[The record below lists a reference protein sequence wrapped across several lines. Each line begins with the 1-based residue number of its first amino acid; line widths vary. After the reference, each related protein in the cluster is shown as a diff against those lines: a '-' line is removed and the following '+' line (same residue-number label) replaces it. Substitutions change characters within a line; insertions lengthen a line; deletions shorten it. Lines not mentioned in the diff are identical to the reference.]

1 MYDVILIL
9 FTSLTSLVFS
19 YLIVIL
25 FNIDENSD
33 SSLGRDLQQIM
44 MQITGNILNTIF
56 LPVVGIW
63 NILVNM
69 LTSIFRNLKWVVALG
84 LFTICTLMMHYYHYE
99 VLSIM
104 DDSWKC
110 FLIPLMNN
118 IITPFLQI
126 TRVFYALFI
135 PVVNGFTVMHAQFFK
150 AWYITL
156 TACSHINMFKIFEEI
171 MIALIKSTDS
181 FAGWF
186 GWGGKSSPTNNMFY
200 NDFNISEPVKH
211 AMAAIS
217 VGQEVLT
224 CACTRFEDLYGTAFF
239 IVREP
244 HVTAAIDNFY
254 QTGIRIF
261 QLFFKTLF
269 GEFPSMHGE
278 YPNLYKVMFK
288 FERFVIESGLAA
300 DSIFFNTMGNIIKMF
315 DNKFEL
321 NRFPHEFIFTIA
333 GQVLASAAHLFVTIF
348 INGPLHLMASFDSEL
363 TAKDPKVWS
372 LEHSFALLHKSAYTM
387 SVIIQWFVYVIRQI
401 VTGKGDLSSVFK
413 SDNAPISLLC
423 DWARDVNQK
432 KYVNYEYTAGCVTY
446 NAAIIAVNGGA
457 IVYGAITE
465 LLLKSLFTTKGQDV
479 FRTLQRW
486 EGPTIARKKV
496 FTCLQREEATAY
508 NYGNDTY
515 YKQGWIWTQDH
526 AVCQCDE
533 HYGTTL
539 DENVPPYNPWCGQ
552 PSLNQDI
559 FAPLDALVMH
569 ASHGVLGP
577 GFGDAFPFIKPIR
590 EIGINIEEIDLDMAF
605 VLPLT
610 LPPISRTAIE
620 TARVLTRIIL
630 SMGDILTGR
639 FFNYPVN
646 CGHGLNEVQ
655 LIARYQSLHPGTAL
669 PDNDAD
675 LRWKACELKKY
686 KPKDDD
692 DVRTPVCGTD
702 DDNPNNN
709 HKSCMCSYMEPL
721 TTESPCQCIARYP
734 DLDITVSS
742 QQVGDLIEDRFTS
755 QNVSNHWCNSMIIEW
770 TFQNMAAFA
779 DALDYIVSL
788 GPINPTCDVSDRIFE
803 PVTSEIESAFE
814 VSGVGETNEECDG
827 FRAAG
832 QMAGALACE
841 VALSATKQAL
851 KSSRKKKLKS
861 TPQSSVT
868 DKRTHKSSGYLIAN
882 TPTLSFTG
890 NFANANRKL
899 DHVQK
904 LYSNSNTGCGITTTD
919 GIQQWA
925 CDVSAASVTSLDEKV
940 SSMEEAGCS
949 IWGRND
955 LFCSAGLYVRNA
967 KRISINIARQVVN
980 DGVSFM
986 AGNYEDINLQTLPR
1000 LCDYERQQGA
1010 LASMVAS
1017 AIPNIKGRMRE
1028 IFAKYVNIVL
1038 QFNNVRKV
1046 RMILT
1051 VLNTAITIV
1060 RDFVFQQENM
1070 ERETTENALKEA
1082 IHTLIHGYVF
1092 DIIEGFKVTGDM
1104 FNLMSANSGDIFKNI
1119 ADILTTV
1126 QDNLSQGMVELVAEF
1141 INLLLQ
1147 TFSAMA
1153 GDPKAT
1159 DLFLVSAGS
1168 LATKFMGLIVDK
1180 AFVILHAIYRF
1191 FGPVGDFFEVLTK
1204 SVCEALNHIMGS
1216 ISFVV
1221 DSVRDLPLMGNIPS
1235 IKWVP
1240 LKCNPK
1246 PNDRR
1251 RLFSN
1256 HTAGK
1261 LGKHF
1266 LKSSDDE
1273 KIPKRVSETLDWN
1286 GTSVCDH
1293 FMSAAADYS
1302 YTELRPL
1309 EKAKW
1314 FECLEY
1320 KLMGIKLA
1328 EFFNSKTFPTDIFYN
1343 WKRKY
1348 IILYEFFRV
1357 LRITLP
1363 HVFKSQTDWAQIRMK
1378 LYENGIDADM
1388 YIKLFQNSN
1397 SILTSMASKISTSG
1411 ALSALLEEM
1420 DPYYENPENP
1430 SSSAKTWRAFQK
1442 IHSSY
1447 KHASHE
1453 WKVKDM
1459 SQQMWKAIDT
1469 TYESHNHLRT
1479 WWNTIGHE
1487 NKSTTTHTERVI
1499 SNLKQ
1504 HWKKGTSIL
1513 RSPHHHSRPS
1523 WLGVPIKV
1531 GIERCSVR
1539 GSSKPTWCTECA
1551 LLDNILESSMIQG
1564 TAMAT
1569 FYRTYF
1575 PDILKETGAYFNK
1588 QRNEKFFSKRYT
1600 KLSQSNQQNLPNVTT
1615 TSTRWTYYVKNDWVY
1630 LVTNFTEYAVNSS
1643 FFTANSSHKTQW
1655 LGQVDRFLNASRKF
1669 FTYTDNTY
1677 VPYFGYSLF
1686 HIYDYLL
1693 FSSCNLDESIFIT
1706 ADSIRERE
1714 AEKQVRLDR
1723 MDEALLT
1730 CLIIAIVIATNTSWS
1745 VIPLV
1750 WLANT
1755 VVIGAIIHYVYLYM
1769 VYGYMLSCIPLIP
1782 YTLVED
1788 IFAWYD
1794 SRLQPGCFY
1803 KMLPYLAYTGNTTE
1817 DLCLTCSAPGPW
1829 TQDRMEANARY
1840 SAVNAST
1847 WNQTT
1852 GTSNFN
1858 GTYYE
1863 IILGQR
1869 QRYRNCAE
1877 YISPNYIEDTL
1888 SLKDLIKEYSIFW
1901 TSLFWIRWKFPK
1913 VGIFFIKNGIL
1924 SFDSVLGKLA
1934 LQAWQNAPIDNVWF
1948 DCYYAMWLNNILAG
1962 VVLAIAGYVTFK
1974 MAIIG
1979 VQTILQISMLTW
1991 YVYTSISWMS
2001 LTVENSVVINE

>member
-1 MYDVILIL
+1 MNDVILIL
-9 FTSLTSLVFS
+9 LTGLISLFFS
-19 YLIVIL
+19 YLIVTL
-25 FNIDENSD
+25 FKLGENSD
-33 SSLGRDLQQIM
+33 DSLGRDLQQIV
-44 MQITGNILNTIF
+44 MQIAGNVLSTVL
-56 LPVVGIW
+56 LPLVGIW
-63 NILVNM
+63 NILINM
-69 LTSIFRNLKWVVALG
+69 ATSMFGNLKWVVAFG
-84 LFTICTLMMHYYHYE
+84 FFTICTLMMHYYHYE
-99 VLSIM
+99 ILSIM

-135 PVVNGFTVMHAQFFK
+135 PIVNGFTVMHVQFFK

-171 MIALIKSTDS
+171 MMALITSTES

-186 GWGGKSSPTNNMFY
+186 GWSGKSSPTNNIFY
-200 NDFNISEPVKH
+200 NDFNISIPVNH
-211 AMAAIS
+211 TMTAIS

-224 CACTRFEDLYGTAFF
+224 CACTRFEDLYGTVFF

-244 HVTAAIDNFY
+244 HVVAAIDNFY

-269 GEFPSMHGE
+269 GEFPSMHGK
-278 YPNLYKVMFK
+278 YPNIYKVMFK

-300 DSIFFNTMGNIIKMF
+300 DSIFFNTMGNIVKMF

-348 INGPLHLMASFDSEL
+348 INGPLHLMASFDSQL

-372 LEHSFALLHKSAYTM
+372 LEHSFALLHKSAYTT
-387 SVIIQWFVYVIRQI
+387 SVVIQWFVHVIHQI

-413 SDNAPISLLC
+413 SDNAPISLSC
-423 DWARDVNQK
+423 DWARDVEQK
-432 KYVNYEYTAGCVTY
+432 QYVNYEYTAGCVTY

-457 IVYGAITE
+457 IVYGAMTE

-508 NYGNDTY
+508 DYGNDTY

-526 AVCQCDE
+526 AVCQCDD

-590 EIGINIEEIDLDMAF
+590 EIGINIEEIDLDLSF

-620 TARVLTRIIL
+620 TARILTRVIF
-630 SMGDILTGR
+630 SFGDILTGH

-655 LIARYQSLHPGTAL
+655 LIARYQSLHPKDPL
-669 PDNDAD
+669 PDNDSD
-675 LRWKACELKKY
+675 LRWKACKLKKY
-686 KPKDDD
+686 KPTDDD
-692 DVRTPVCGTD
+692 DVRTPVCDT
-702 DDNPNNN
+702 NNN
-709 HKSCMCSYMEPL
+709 FDNCMCSYMEPL

-734 DLDITVSS
+734 DLDVTVSS

-755 QNVSNHWCNSMIIEW
+755 QDVSNHWCNSMIIEW

-803 PVTSEIESAFE
+803 PVTSA
-814 VSGVGETNEECDG
+814 V
-827 FRAAG
+827 
-832 QMAGALACE
+832 
-841 VALSATKQAL
+841 K
-851 KSSRKKKLKS
+851 
-861 TPQSSVT
+861 SSVT
-868 DKRTHKSSGYLIAN
+868 DQRTHKSSGYLIAN

-890 NFANANRKL
+890 NFANADRKL

-925 CDVSAASVTSLDEKV
+925 CDVSAASVTSLDDKV
-940 SSMEEAGCS
+940 SSMTEAGCS

-955 LFCSAGLYVRNA
+955 LFCSAGLYIRNTKRNA
-967 KRISINIARQVVN
+967 INIGRQVVN

-1017 AIPNIKGRMRE
+1017 AIPNIKGPMRE

-1038 QFNNVRKV
+1038 QFNNVRKI

-1051 VLNTAITIV
+1051 VLNTAVTIV

-1070 ERETTENALKEA
+1070 ERETTEDALKEA

-1104 FNLMSANSGDIFKNI
+1104 FNQMSANSGDVFVNI

-1126 QDNLSQGMVELVAEF
+1126 RDNLSEGMVDLVAEAV
-1141 INLLLQ
+1141 NMLLQ
-1147 TFSAMA
+1147 MFSAMA

-1159 DLFLVSAGS
+1159 ELFLVSAGS
-1168 LATKFMGLIVDK
+1168 LAKKVVELLIDQ
-1180 AFVILHAIYRF
+1180 AFVILNAIYDF
-1191 FGPVGDFFEVLTK
+1191 FGPVGLFFKALTK
-1204 SVCEALNHIMGS
+1204 GVCVALNEIMGG
-1216 ISFVV
+1216 IKTVIDGINYVPGVNIAQIDWV
-1221 DSVRDLPLMGNIPS
+1221 DLE
-1235 IKWVP
+1235 
-1240 LKCNPK
+1240 CNPEPTK
-1246 PNDRR
+1246 GR
-1251 RLFSN
+1251 RLS
-1256 HTAGK
+1256 AGT

-1266 LKSSDDE
+1266 LKSSDDD
-1273 KIPKRVSETLDWN
+1273 KIPKRIAETLDWN

-1293 FMSAAADYS
+1293 FMSAAADYK

-1320 KLMGIKLA
+1320 KLMGVKLA
-1328 EFFNSKTFPTDIFYN
+1328 EFFDSKTFPTDIFYN

-1348 IILYEFFRV
+1348 IVLYEFFRV

-1363 HVFKSQTDWAQIRMK
+1363 HVFKSQTDWAQIRLK

-1397 SILTSMASKISTSG
+1397 SILTSMASKMSTSG

-1442 IHSSY
+1442 IHSSFE
-1447 KHASHE
+1447 HASHE

-1469 TYESHNHLRT
+1469 TYESHNHLRM

-1539 GSSKPTWCTECA
+1539 GSPKPTWCTECA

-1564 TAMAT
+1564 TAIAA

-1588 QRNEKFFSKRYT
+1588 QGNENFFSKRYT
-1600 KLSQSNQQNLPNVTT
+1600 KLGQSNQVANVTT

-1643 FFTANSSHKTQW
+1643 HKTQW
-1655 LGQVDRFLNASRKF
+1655 LGQVDKFLNASRKF

-1706 ADSIRERE
+1706 ADSSSERE
-1714 AEKQVRLDR
+1714 ADKQARLDR
-1723 MDEALLT
+1723 MDEALLI
-1730 CLIIAIVIATNTSWS
+1730 CLIIALVIATNTSWS

-1755 VVIGAIIHYVYLYM
+1755 VVIGAIIHFVYFYM
-1769 VYGYMLSCIPLIP
+1769 VYGYMLSCMPLVP

-1817 DLCLTCSAPGPW
+1817 DLCLTCSAPDAW
-1829 TQDRMEANARY
+1829 TQDKMEANARY
-1840 SAVNAST
+1840 AAFNAST
-1847 WNQTT
+1847 WNETT
-1852 GTSNFN
+1852 GTSDFKDS
-1858 GTYYE
+1858 YYE
-1863 IILGQR
+1863 ITLGQR

-1877 YISPNYIEDTL
+1877 YISPNYIEGML
-1888 SLKDLIKEYSIFW
+1888 SLKDFIKEYSIFW
-1901 TSLFWIRWKFPK
+1901 TTLFWIRWQFPNIGK
-1913 VGIFFIKNGIL
+1913 FFIKNGIV

-1934 LQAWQNAPIDNVWF
+1934 LQAWQNAPLDNVWI
-1948 DCYYAMWLNNILAG
+1948 DCYYAMWLNNVLAG
-1962 VVLAIAGYVTFK
+1962 VVLTVAGYVTFK
-1974 MAIIG
+1974 MAVI
-1979 VQTILQISMLTW
+1979 VFKTLLQLLMLTW

>member
-1 MYDVILIL
+1 MIIL
-9 FTSLTSLVFS
+9 LTALISLVFS
-19 YLIVIL
+19 YLIVTI
-25 FNIDENSD
+25 FNLGENSD
-33 SSLGRDLQQIM
+33 PSLGRDLQQIL
-44 MQITGNILNTIF
+44 MQIVGNVLNTLF
-56 LPVVGIW
+56 LPLVGIW

-69 LTSIFRNLKWVVALG
+69 TTSMLGNFKWVVAFG

-99 VLSIM
+99 ILSIM

-126 TRVFYALFI
+126 TRVIYALFI
-135 PVVNGFTVMHAQFFK
+135 PLVNGFTVMHAQFFK

-156 TACSHINMFKIFEEI
+156 TACSHINMFKILEEI
-171 MIALIKSTDS
+171 MMALITSTES

-186 GWGGKSSPTNNMFY
+186 GWGGRNSPTNNMFY
-200 NDFNISEPVKH
+200 NDFNISIPINH
-211 AMAAIS
+211 TMAAIS

-261 QLFFKTLF
+261 QLFFQTLF
-269 GEFPSMHGE
+269 GEFPVI
-278 YPNLYKVMFK
+278 YKVMFK
-288 FERFVIESGLAA
+288 FERFIIESGLAA

-321 NRFPHEFIFTIA
+321 NRYPNEFIFTLA
-333 GQVLASAAHLFVTIF
+333 GQVFSSAAHLFVTIF
-348 INGPLHLMASFDSEL
+348 INGPLHLMASFDPEL

-387 SVIIQWFVYVIRQI
+387 SVIIQWFVHVIHQI

-413 SDNAPISLLC
+413 NDNAPISLSC
-423 DWARDVNQK
+423 DWARDVDQK
-432 KYVNYEYTAGCVTY
+432 KFVNYEYTAGCVTY

-496 FTCLQREEATAY
+496 FTCLQRKAATAY
-508 NYGNDTY
+508 DYGNDTY

-526 AVCQCDE
+526 AVCQCE
-533 HYGTTL
+533 THYGTTL
-539 DENVPPYNPWCGQ
+539 DENVPQYNPWCGQ

-559 FAPLDALVMH
+559 FAPMDALVMH

-590 EIGINIEEIDLDMAF
+590 EIEINIEEIDLDLSF

-620 TARVLTRIIL
+620 TARILTRIVF
-630 SMGDILTGR
+630 SFGDILTGR

-655 LIARYQSLHPGTAL
+655 LIARYQSLHPKDDL

-675 LRWKACELKKY
+675 LRWKACELKEY
-686 KPKDDD
+686 KPKDED
-692 DVRTPVCGTD
+692 DVRTPVCDTS
-702 DDNPNNN
+702 NN
-709 HKSCMCSYMEPL
+709 HDNCMCSYLEPL
-721 TTESPCQCIARYP
+721 KATSACQCIARYP
-734 DLDITVSS
+734 DLDVTVSS

-755 QNVSNHWCNSMIIEW
+755 QDVANHWCNSMIIEW

-788 GPINPTCDVSDRIFE
+788 GPINPTCDVTERILD
-803 PVTSEIESAFE
+803 PKTGDINI
-814 VSGVGETNEECDG
+814 GETD
-827 FRAAG
+827 R
-832 QMAGALACE
+832 
-841 VALSATKQAL
+841 
-851 KSSRKKKLKS
+851 
-861 TPQSSVT
+861 
-868 DKRTHKSSGYLIAN
+868 RTHKSSGYLIAN

-890 NFANANRKL
+890 NFQDADRKL

-904 LYSNSNTGCGITTTD
+904 LYSNSNTGCGITTVD
-919 GIQQWA
+919 GIQEWA
-925 CDVSAASVTSLDEKV
+925 CDVSAPSITSIDDSV
-940 SSMEEAGCS
+940 SSMKEAGCS

-955 LFCSAGLYVRNA
+955 LFCSAGLYIRNTKRNA
-967 KRISINIARQVVN
+967 INIGRQIVN
-980 DGVSFM
+980 DGVSFI
-986 AGNYEDINLQTLPR
+986 AGNYEDINLRTRPR

-1017 AIPNIKGRMRE
+1017 AIPNIKGPMRE
-1028 IFAKYVNIVL
+1028 IFAKYVNIIL
-1038 QFNNVRKV
+1038 QVSNVRNI

-1051 VLNTAITIV
+1051 VLNTAVTIV
-1060 RDFVFQQENM
+1060 KDYVLDATI
-1070 ERETTENALKEA
+1070 ERAAVESSLKDA
-1082 IHTLIHGYVF
+1082 IHTLIHSYVF
-1092 DIIEGFKVTGDM
+1092 DIIELFKVTGDL
-1104 FNLMSANSGDIFKNI
+1104 FNQMSKNSGDIFKNI
-1119 ADILTTV
+1119 ANILTSV
-1126 QDNLSQGMVELVAEF
+1126 RDNLSDGLVDLVAEF
-1141 INLLLQ
+1141 VNMMLQ
-1147 TFSAMA
+1147 MFSAMA
-1153 GDPKAT
+1153 GDPKAVE
-1159 DLFLVSAGS
+1159 LFLVSAGS
-1168 LATKFMGLIVDK
+1168 LAKKVAELLIDQ
-1180 AFVILHAIYRF
+1180 AFVILDGIYSF
-1191 FGPVGDFFEVLTK
+1191 FGPVGDFFKLLT
-1204 SVCEALNHIMGS
+1204 STVCQTINKVMTT
-1216 ISFVV
+1216 ISDGLEFIDVKIGWESMTCV
-1221 DSVRDLPLMGNIPS
+1221 SQLSGTR
-1235 IKWVP
+1235 
-1240 LKCNPK
+1240 
-1246 PNDRR
+1246 
-1251 RLFSN
+1251 N
-1256 HTAGK
+1256 HTAGR

-1266 LKSSDDE
+1266 LRSSDNKE
-1273 KIPKRVSETLDWN
+1273 LTKKIADSLDWN
-1286 GTSVCDH
+1286 GTSLCDH
-1293 FMSAAADYS
+1293 FMQAAADYT
-1302 YTELRPL
+1302 YTDLRPL

-1320 KLMGIKLA
+1320 KLIGVEIANFL
-1328 EFFNSKTFPTDIFYN
+1328 NSKTFPTDIVYN

-1348 IILYEFFRV
+1348 SLLYEFFRV
-1357 LRITLP
+1357 LQITLP
-1363 HVFKSQTDWAQIRMK
+1363 YIFKSKTDWTQLRFK

-1388 YIKLFQNSN
+1388 YINLFQHSN
-1397 SILTSMASKISTSG
+1397 AILGSITSKLSTSG
-1411 ALSALLEEM
+1411 ALSALLEKM
-1420 DPYYENPENP
+1420 DPDYDIPENP

-1447 KHASHE
+1447 EHASNE
-1453 WKVKDM
+1453 WKVQDM

-1469 TYESHNHLRT
+1469 TYESHNHLRM

-1523 WLGVPIKV
+1523 WLGIPIKV
-1531 GIERCSVR
+1531 GIERCSAR
-1539 GSSKPTWCTECA
+1539 GSPKPTWCTECA
-1551 LLDNILESSMIQG
+1551 LLDNILESSKIQG
-1564 TAMAT
+1564 EASAT
-1569 FYRTYF
+1569 FYSTYF
-1575 PDILKETGAYFNK
+1575 IDILKETSRYFNK
-1588 QRNEKFFSKRYT
+1588 QGNEDFFEKRYT
-1600 KLSQSNQQNLPNVTT
+1600 KLGQANTQQVPPVTT
-1615 TSTRWTYYVKNDWVY
+1615 TSVRWSYYVKNDWTY
-1630 LVTNFTEYAVNSS
+1630 LVTNFTEYAV
-1643 FFTANSSHKTQW
+1643 NSSHKTQW
-1655 LGQVDRFLNASRKF
+1655 LGQVDRFLSSSRKF
-1669 FTYTDNTY
+1669 FTYNDDTY
-1677 VPYFGYSLF
+1677 VPFFGYSLF

-1693 FSSCNLDESIFIT
+1693 FSSCKLDESIFMT
-1706 ADSIRERE
+1706 ADNINKAQKE
-1714 AEKQVRLDR
+1714 ARLDR
-1723 MDEALLT
+1723 MDQALIT

-1755 VVIGAIIHYVYLYM
+1755 VVIGAIIHFVYLYM
-1769 VYGYMLSCIPLIP
+1769 VYGYMLSCIPLVP

-1803 KMLPYLAYTGNTTE
+1803 KMLPYLAYTGNMTE
-1817 DLCLTCSAPGPW
+1817 DLCLTCSAPDPW
-1829 TQDRMEANARY
+1829 TQDQMEANARY
-1840 SAVNAST
+1840 AAFNAST
-1847 WNQTT
+1847 WNETT
-1852 GTSNFN
+1852 GTSDFK
-1858 GTYYE
+1858 GSYYE
-1863 IILGQR
+1863 ITVGQQ

-1877 YISPNYIEDTL
+1877 YVSPNYIEGML
-1888 SLKDLIKEYSIFW
+1888 SLKDFIKEYSIFW
-1901 TSLFWIRWKFPK
+1901 TTLFWIRWQFPNIGK
-1913 VGIFFIKNGIL
+1913 FFIKNGIV

-1934 LQAWQNAPIDNVWF
+1934 LQAWQNAPLDNVWI
-1948 DCYYAMWLNNILAG
+1948 DCYYAMWFNNILAG
-1962 VVLAIAGYVTFK
+1962 VVLAIVGYVTFK

-2001 LTVENSVVINE
+2001 LTVENSVLISE

>member
-1 MYDVILIL
+1 MNDIVILL
-9 FTSLTSLVFS
+9 FTALTSLVFS
-19 YLIVIL
+19 YLIVTL
-25 FNIDENSD
+25 FNLGENSD
-33 SSLGRDLQQIM
+33 SSLGRDLQQIV
-44 MQITGNILNTIF
+44 MQIVANVFNTIF

-69 LTSIFRNLKWVVALG
+69 TTSMVGNLKWVVALG

-99 VLSIM
+99 ILSIM

-135 PVVNGFTVMHAQFFK
+135 PIVNGFTVMHAQFFK

-171 MIALIKSTDS
+171 MMALITSTES

-200 NDFNISEPVKH
+200 NDFNISVPVSH
-211 AMAAIS
+211 GMAAIS

-224 CACTRFEDLYGTAFF
+224 CACTTFEDLYGVLFF

-244 HVTAAIDNFY
+244 HVTAAVDNFY

-269 GEFPSMHGE
+269 GEFPSMQGKF
-278 YPNLYKVMFK
+278 PNIYKVMFK
-288 FERFVIESGLAA
+288 FERFIIESGLAA

-321 NRFPHEFIFTIA
+321 NRFPHEFIFTLA
-333 GQVLASAAHLFVTIF
+333 GQVLSSTAHFFVTIF
-348 INGPLHLMASFDSEL
+348 INGPIHLMASFDSEL

-387 SVIIQWFVYVIRQI
+387 SVIIQWFVHVIHQI

-413 SDNAPISLLC
+413 SDNAPISLSC
-423 DWARDVNQK
+423 DWARDVDEK

-446 NAAIIAVNGGA
+446 NAAILAVNGGA
-457 IVYGAITE
+457 IVYGAATE
-465 LLLKSLFTTKGQDV
+465 LLLKSLFTTNGQDV

-496 FTCLQREEATAY
+496 FTCLQREAATAY
-508 NYGNDTY
+508 DYGKDTY
-515 YKQGWIWTQDH
+515 YSQGTIWTQDR
-526 AVCQCDE
+526 AKCQCDD

-559 FAPLDALVMH
+559 FAPMDALVMH

-590 EIGINIEEIDLDMAF
+590 EIGINIEEIDLDMSF

-620 TARVLTRIIL
+620 TARILTRVIF
-630 SMGDILTGR
+630 SFGDILTGH

-655 LIARYQSLHPGTAL
+655 LIARYKSLSWNKKDSL
-669 PDNDAD
+669 PDNDSD
-675 LRWKACELKKY
+675 LRWEACDLKKY
-686 KPKDDD
+686 KPKDEDG
-692 DVRTPVCGTD
+692 VRTPVCGTSI
-702 DDNPNNN
+702 NPTNN
-709 HKSCMCSYMEPL
+709 HNTCMCSYMESL
-721 TTESPCQCIARYP
+721 TTISPCQCIARYP
-734 DLDITVSS
+734 DLDVTVSS

-755 QNVSNHWCNSMIIEW
+755 QDVSNHWCNSMIIEW

-788 GPINPTCDVSDRIFE
+788 GPINPTCDVSDRIFKQE
-803 PVTSEIESAFE
+803 DIT
-814 VSGVGETNEECDG
+814 VGETD
-827 FRAAG
+827 
-832 QMAGALACE
+832 Q
-841 VALSATKQAL
+841 
-851 KSSRKKKLKS
+851 
-861 TPQSSVT
+861 
-868 DKRTHKSSGYLIAN
+868 RTHKSSGYLIAN

-890 NFANANRKL
+890 NFANADRKL

-904 LYSNSNTGCGITTTD
+904 LYSNSKTGCGITTSID

-925 CDVSAASVTSLDEKV
+925 CDVSAESITSMDDKV
-940 SSMEEAGCS
+940 SSMTEAGCS

-955 LFCSAGLYVRNA
+955 LFCSAGLYIRNTKRNA
-967 KRISINIARQVVN
+967 INIARQVVN
-980 DGVSFM
+980 DGVSFI
-986 AGNYEDINLQTLPR
+986 AGNYEDINLRTLPR

-1017 AIPNIKGRMRE
+1017 AIPNIKGPMRE
-1028 IFAKYVNIVL
+1028 IVARYVNIVL
-1038 QFNNVRKV
+1038 QLSNVRNI

-1051 VLNTAITIV
+1051 VLNTAVIIV
-1060 RDFVFQQENM
+1060 KDYVLTETV
-1070 ERETTENALKEA
+1070 ERASVESTFKSA
-1082 IHTLIHGYVF
+1082 IHTLIHSYIYDV
-1092 DIIEGFKVTGDM
+1092 IELFKVTGEL
-1104 FNLMSANSGDIFKNI
+1104 FNQMSVNSGDIFVNI

-1126 QDNLSQGMVELVAEF
+1126 RDNLSYGIVELVAEF

-1147 TFSAMA
+1147 AFSAMV
-1153 GDPKAT
+1153 GPNEQAT
-1159 DLFLVSAGS
+1159 KLFLEQAGS
-1168 LATKFMGLIVDK
+1168 LAKKVLELLVDQ
-1180 AFVILHAIYRF
+1180 AFVILYAIYDF
-1191 FGPVGDFFEVLTK
+1191 FGPVGQFFRTLTE
-1204 SVCEALNHIMGS
+1204 SFCEGLNKVMGALS
-1216 ISFVV
+1216 SFV
-1221 DSVRDLPLMGNIPS
+1221 DTASKLKIFGPIPPMN
-1235 IKWVP
+1235 WQP
-1240 LKCNPK
+1240 LKCVSNPK
-1246 PNDRR
+1246 GRR
-1251 RLFSN
+1251 TLYSN
-1256 HTAGK
+1256 HTAGR

-1273 KIPKRVSETLDWN
+1273 ELPKKIAEALEWN

-1293 FMSAAADYS
+1293 FMSAAADYA
-1302 YTELRPL
+1302 YTKLRPL

-1320 KLMGIKLA
+1320 KLMGVKLA
-1328 EFFNSKTFPTDIFYN
+1328 AFLNSNTFPTDIFYN

-1348 IILYEFFRV
+1348 MVLYEFFHV

-1363 HVFKSQTDWAQIRMK
+1363 HVFKSTTDWTQIRLQ

-1388 YIKLFQNSN
+1388 YIQLFQNSY
-1397 SILTSMASKISTSG
+1397 SLLTSMAHKMSTVG
-1411 ALSALLEEM
+1411 ALSTLLEGV
-1420 DPYYENPENP
+1420 DPYYKNPGNP

-1442 IHSSY
+1442 LHSSY
-1447 KHASHE
+1447 EHASHE
-1453 WKVKDM
+1453 WKIKDM

-1469 TYESHNHLRT
+1469 TYESHNHLNM

-1513 RSPHHHSRPS
+1513 RSPHHHPRPS

-1531 GIERCSVR
+1531 GTERCSTR
-1539 GSSKPTWCTECA
+1539 GSPKPTWCTECA

-1564 TAMAT
+1564 TAIAT

-1575 PDILKETGAYFNK
+1575 PDILRETGTYFNK
-1588 QRNEKFFSKRYT
+1588 QGNENFFSKRYT
-1600 KLSQSNQQNLPNVTT
+1600 KLSQSNQPNQPNVTT
-1615 TSTRWTYYVKNDWVY
+1615 TSTISTRWRYYVKNDWLY
-1630 LVTNFTEYAVNSS
+1630 LVTNFTEYAV
-1643 FFTANSSHKTQW
+1643 NSSHKTQW

-1677 VPYFGYSLF
+1677 VPFFGYSLF

-1693 FSSCNLDESIFIT
+1693 FSSCNLDESIFIS
-1706 ADSIRERE
+1706 AESISERE
-1714 AEKQVRLDR
+1714 ADKQARLDR
-1723 MDEALLT
+1723 MDNALLT
-1730 CLIIAIVIATNTSWS
+1730 CLIIAIIIATNTSWS

-1755 VVIGAIIHYVYLYM
+1755 IVIGAIIHYVYLYT
-1769 VYGYMLSCIPLIP
+1769 VYGYMLSCIPLVP

-1817 DLCLTCSAPGPW
+1817 DLCRTCSAPDPW
-1829 TQDRMEANARY
+1829 TQDKIEANTRY
-1840 SAVNAST
+1840 TIYNAST
-1847 WNQTT
+1847 WNE
-1852 GTSNFN
+1852 TSRTSSFN
-1858 GTYYE
+1858 GTYTE
-1863 IILGQR
+1863 ITLGHR

-1877 YISPNYIEDTL
+1877 YVSPNYIEGML
-1888 SLKDLIKEYSIFW
+1888 SLKDFIKEYSIFW

-1913 VGIFFIKNGIL
+1913 VGIFFVKNGIF

-1934 LQAWQNAPIDNVWF
+1934 LQAWQNAPIDKVWI
-1948 DCYYAMWLNNILAG
+1948 DCYYAMWLNNILTG

-1979 VQTILQISMLTW
+1979 IQTILQISMLTW

-2001 LTVENSVVINE
+2001 LTVENSVVISK

>member
-1 MYDVILIL
+1 MNDIILIL
-9 FTSLTSLVFS
+9 FTALISLVFS
-19 YLIVIL
+19 YLIVTL
-25 FNIDENSD
+25 FKLGENSD
-33 SSLGRDLQQIM
+33 DSLGRDLQQIV
-44 MQITGNILNTIF
+44 MQIVGNVLNTLF
-56 LPVVGIW
+56 LPLVGIW

-69 LTSIFRNLKWVVALG
+69 ITSMFGNLKWVVAFG

-99 VLSIM
+99 ILSIM

-135 PVVNGFTVMHAQFFK
+135 PLVNGFTVMHAQFFK

-171 MIALIKSTDS
+171 MMALITSTES

-200 NDFNISEPVKH
+200 NDFNISIPVNH
-211 AMAAIS
+211 TMAAIS

-269 GEFPSMHGE
+269 GEFP
-278 YPNLYKVMFK
+278 NIYKVMFK
-288 FERFVIESGLAA
+288 FERFIIESGLAA
-300 DSIFFNTMGNIIKMF
+300 DSIFFNTMGNIIRMF

-321 NRFPHEFIFTIA
+321 NRFPHEFIFTLA
-333 GQVLASAAHLFVTIF
+333 GQVFSSAAHLFVTVF

-387 SVIIQWFVYVIRQI
+387 SVVIQWFVYVIHQI

-413 SDNAPISLLC
+413 SDNAPISLSC
-423 DWARDVNQK
+423 DWARDVDQK

-457 IVYGAITE
+457 IVYGAMTE

-508 NYGNDTY
+508 DYGNDTY

-526 AVCQCDE
+526 AVCQCDD

-539 DENVPPYNPWCGQ
+539 DENVPQYNPWCGQ

-590 EIGINIEEIDLDMAF
+590 EIGINIEEIDLDMSF

-620 TARVLTRIIL
+620 TARILTRVIF
-630 SMGDILTGR
+630 SFGDILTGH

-655 LIARYQSLHPGTAL
+655 LIARYQSLHPKDPL

-692 DVRTPVCGTD
+692 NVRTPVCDT
-702 DDNPNNN
+702 NNN
-709 HKSCMCSYMEPL
+709 FDNCMCSYMEPL
-721 TTESPCQCIARYP
+721 KATSACQCIARYP
-734 DLDITVSS
+734 DLDVTVSS

-755 QNVSNHWCNSMIIEW
+755 QDVSNHWCNSMIIEW

-788 GPINPTCDVSDRIFE
+788 GPINPTCDVTERILD
-803 PVTSEIESAFE
+803 PQKGDITS
-814 VSGVGETNEECDG
+814 GETD
-827 FRAAG
+827 
-832 QMAGALACE
+832 Q
-841 VALSATKQAL
+841 
-851 KSSRKKKLKS
+851 
-861 TPQSSVT
+861 
-868 DKRTHKSSGYLIAN
+868 RTQKSSGYLIAN

-890 NFANANRKL
+890 NFANADRKL

-904 LYSNSNTGCGITTTD
+904 LYSNSNTGCGITTVN

-925 CDVSAASVTSLDEKV
+925 CDVSAESVTSIDDKV
-940 SSMEEAGCS
+940 SSMTEAGCS

-955 LFCSAGLYVRNA
+955 LFCSAGLYIRNTKRNA
-967 KRISINIARQVVN
+967 INIGRQVVN
-980 DGVSFM
+980 DGISFI
-986 AGNYEDINLQTLPR
+986 AGNYEDINLRTRPR

-1017 AIPNIKGRMRE
+1017 AVPNIKGPMRE

-1038 QFNNVRKV
+1038 QVSNVRKI
-1046 RMILT
+1046 RMVLT
-1051 VLNTAITIV
+1051 VLNTAVTIV
-1060 RDFVFQQENM
+1060 KDYVLDEKI
-1070 ERETTENALKEA
+1070 ERASVETTLKEA

-1092 DIIEGFKVTGDM
+1092 DIIEFFKVTGDL
-1104 FNLMSANSGDIFKNI
+1104 FNKMSANSGDVFKNI

-1126 QDNLSQGMVELVAEF
+1126 RDNLSDGLIDLVAEAV
-1141 INLLLQ
+1141 NMLLQ
-1147 TFSAMA
+1147 MFSAMA

-1159 DLFLVSAGS
+1159 KLFLVSAGS
-1168 LATKFMGLIVDK
+1168 LAKKVVELIIDQ
-1180 AFVILHAIYRF
+1180 AFVILNAIYDF
-1191 FGPVGDFFEVLTK
+1191 FGPVGLFFKALTK
-1204 SVCEALNHIMGS
+1204 GVCVALNEIMGG
-1216 ISFVV
+1216 IKGVIDGINYV
-1221 DSVRDLPLMGNIPS
+1221 PGINIAQIEWEDLE
-1235 IKWVP
+1235 
-1240 LKCNPK
+1240 CNPEPSK
-1246 PNDRR
+1246 GR
-1251 RLFSN
+1251 RLS
-1256 HTAGK
+1256 AGT

-1266 LKSSDDE
+1266 LKSSDDD
-1273 KIPKRVSETLDWN
+1273 KIPQKIAETLDWN

-1293 FMSAAADYS
+1293 FMSAAADYK

-1320 KLMGIKLA
+1320 KLMGVKLA
-1328 EFFNSKTFPTDIFYN
+1328 EFFDSKTFPTDIFYN

-1348 IILYEFFRV
+1348 IVLYEFFRV

-1397 SILTSMASKISTSG
+1397 SILTSMASKMSTSG

-1420 DPYYENPENP
+1420 DPYYENTENP

-1447 KHASHE
+1447 EHASHE

-1469 TYESHNHLRT
+1469 TYESHNHLRM

-1531 GIERCSVR
+1531 GIERCSAR
-1539 GSSKPTWCTECA
+1539 GSPKPTWCTECA

-1564 TAMAT
+1564 TAIAT

-1588 QRNEKFFSKRYT
+1588 QGNENFFSKRYT
-1600 KLSQSNQQNLPNVTT
+1600 KLGQSNQQNLPNVTT

-1630 LVTNFTEYAVNSS
+1630 LVTNFTEYAV
-1643 FFTANSSHKTQW
+1643 NSSHKTQW

-1693 FSSCNLDESIFIT
+1693 FSSCKLDESIFIT
-1706 ADSIRERE
+1706 ADSISERE
-1714 AEKQVRLDR
+1714 ADKQARLDR
-1723 MDEALLT
+1723 MDEALLV
-1730 CLIIAIVIATNTSWS
+1730 CLLIAIVIATNTSWS

-1769 VYGYMLSCIPLIP
+1769 VYGYMLSCMPLIP

-1817 DLCLTCSAPGPW
+1817 DLCLTCSAPDPF
-1829 TQDRMEANARY
+1829 TQDKMEANARY
-1840 SAVNAST
+1840 AAFNAST
-1847 WNQTT
+1847 WNETT
-1852 GTSNFN
+1852 GTSDLKDS
-1858 GTYYE
+1858 YYE
-1863 IILGQR
+1863 ITLGQR

-1877 YISPNYIEDTL
+1877 YISPNYIEGML
-1888 SLKDLIKEYSIFW
+1888 SLKDLIEEYSIFW

-1934 LQAWQNAPIDNVWF
+1934 LQAWQNAPIDNVWI
-1948 DCYYAMWLNNILAG
+1948 DCYYAMWLNNVLAG
-1962 VVLAIAGYVTFK
+1962 VVLTVAGYVTFK

-1979 VQTILQISMLTW
+1979 VQTILQISMLIW